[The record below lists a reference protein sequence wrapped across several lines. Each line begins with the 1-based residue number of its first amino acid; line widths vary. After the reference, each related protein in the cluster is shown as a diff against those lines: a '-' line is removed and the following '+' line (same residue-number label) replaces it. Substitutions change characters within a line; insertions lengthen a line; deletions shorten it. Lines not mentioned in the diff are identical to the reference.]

1 METIDIL
8 QNMGFFFVAATE
20 VLRYF
25 FVVSGFYVFLHA
37 LVDFV
42 QISQP
47 ALAGRFM
54 TQIRRPSAFGA
65 SMKLI
70 IAAFLCTLG
79 LRLQLL
85 DIVGSLIS
93 DTTPA
98 GVTYYD
104 YTQYTGSSYT
114 DELNLAVLVII
125 GVLQFFGLLAIGRGL
140 WIWRDNAD
148 GIAKLSVGQGTMFMI
163 GGMLAYKVEV
173 VHAFLASWFGLD
185 FFKIIGLT

>member
-20 VLRYF
+20 LLRYF
-25 FVVSGFYVFLHA
+25 FVVSGFYIFLHA

-70 IAAFLCTLG
+70 IAAFLCT
-79 LRLQLL
+79 
-85 DIVGSLIS
+85 
-93 DTTPA
+93 
-98 GVTYYD
+98 
-104 YTQYTGSSYT
+104 
-114 DELNLAVLVII
+114 
-125 GVLQFFGLLAIGRGL
+125 
-140 WIWRDNAD
+140 
-148 GIAKLSVGQGTMFMI
+148 
-163 GGMLAYKVEV
+163 
-173 VHAFLASWFGLD
+173 
-185 FFKIIGLT
+185 